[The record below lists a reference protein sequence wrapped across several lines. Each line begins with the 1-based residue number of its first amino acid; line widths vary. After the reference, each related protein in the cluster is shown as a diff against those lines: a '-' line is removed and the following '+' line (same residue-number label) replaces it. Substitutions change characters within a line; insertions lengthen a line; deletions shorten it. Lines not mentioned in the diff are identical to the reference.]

1 MPVPETVSQAEVEL
15 SDDRRF
21 DVPVVLVCPE
31 FSPDDARGW
40 IDDGEIPELQRAR
53 HVSFVDID
61 SGHWPMVTRA
71 GELARII
78 AGFATDA

>member
-1 MPVPETVSQAEVEL
+1 MDEVTFHREPPSHL
-15 SDDRRF
+15 
-21 DVPVVLVCPE
+21 PTLVT
-31 FSPDDARGW
+31 ALGGW
-40 IDDGEIPELQRAR
+40 IDAGEIPELQRAR

-78 AGFATDA
+78 AGIATDA